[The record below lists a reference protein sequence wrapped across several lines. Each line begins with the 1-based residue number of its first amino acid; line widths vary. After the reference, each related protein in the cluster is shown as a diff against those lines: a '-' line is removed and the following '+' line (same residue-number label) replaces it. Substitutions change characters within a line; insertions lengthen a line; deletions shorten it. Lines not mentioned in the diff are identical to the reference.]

1 MELSHYTS
9 RQAATLYRERGGLP
23 PLGAQWFMVWF
34 FMVWYIPSR
43 GSCRGTTAKPTDP
56 MLSVYRSRG
65 LKSVCQTTGLLFL
78 RRSRPPGL
86 EKTDKPLYNEKRPA
100 GPKAGTKGREQE

>member
-1 MELSHYTS
+1 WIVLFLSSLDYIYLAIS
-9 RQAATLYRERGGLP
+9 
-23 PLGAQWFMVWF
+23 WFMVWF
-34 FMVWYIPSR
+34 FMVWYILSR

-65 LKSVCQTTGLLFL
+65 LKSVCQTPGLLFCGG
-78 RRSRPPGL
+78 SAGPAPSGL